1 MLPRAQATRGA
12 WASTQQ
18 ALQGARG
25 GMPGPLSPTVPL
37 VASPTHCSRTG
48 CFTIVQVLEVEVGDQ
63 ILVLSDD
70 YKIKKK

>member
-1 MLPRAQATRGA
+1 
-12 WASTQQ
+12 
-18 ALQGARG
+18 
-25 GMPGPLSPTVPL
+25 MPGPLSPTVPL